1 VPIQLFKLHATGSTN
16 DDLKAR
22 FRESELPQLT
32 TLYTDHQ
39 TAGKGQMGATWDSEP
54 FKNLTFSILITD
66 MVENLTDFQINK
78 CITVMLVEWLRK
90 KLQVQA
96 VIKWPNDIL
105 SVQHKLVGLLIENMY
120 LGNSRECSIIG
131 IGLNVNQTDF
141 QSFTKA
147 ISLTQIT
154 GKTYNLEELLLDFLE
169 FLSKEIIHSKD
180 LISRYESHL
189 FKYLQ
194 ETKFR
199 KNGTEFRATVKGTDQ
214 LGRLLLHHNGSL
226 HAYGLK
232 EVQWVY

>member
-1 VPIQLFKLHATGSTN
+1 VPFQLVKLHATGSTN

-39 TAGKGQMGATWDSEP
+39 TAGKGQMGATWVSEP
-54 FKNLTFSILITD
+54 FKNLTFSVLITD
-66 MVENLTDFQINK
+66 LVKDSTDFEVNK
-78 CITVMLVEWLRK
+78 CITVVLVEWLRK

-105 SVQHKLVGLLIENMY
+105 SVHHKLAGLLIENIY
-120 LGNSRECSIIG
+120 QGNSRECSIVG

-154 GKTYNLEELLLDFLE
+154 GKNYILEELLIDFLE
-169 FLSKEIIHSKD
+169 SLSQELKD
-180 LISRYESHL
+180 PEALISRYESHL
-189 FKYLQ
+189 FKYRQ
-194 ETKFR
+194 QTKFR
-199 KNGTEFRATVKGTDQ
+199 KKGAEFTAIVQGTDQ
-214 LGRLLLHHNGSL
+214 LGRLLLQHDGAL
-226 HAYGLK
+226 HAYDLK
-232 EVQWVY
+232 EVEWIY

>member
-1 VPIQLFKLHATGSTN
+1 MPFQLVKLHATGSTN

-32 TLYTDHQ
+32 TIYTDHQ
-39 TAGKGQMGATWDSEP
+39 KAGKGQMGATWVSEP
-54 FKNLTFSILITD
+54 FKNLTFSVLITD
-66 MVENLTDFQINK
+66 LVKNLTDFEINK
-78 CITVMLVEWLRK
+78 CITVVLVEWLRK

-105 SVQHKLVGLLIENMY
+105 SVHHKLAGLLIENIY
-120 LGNSRECSIIG
+120 QGNSREFSIVG

-154 GKTYNLEELLLDFLE
+154 GKTYNLEELLIDFLN
-169 FLSKEIIHSKD
+169 FLSKELIHTEA

-189 FKYLQ
+189 FKYRQ
-194 ETKFR
+194 KTKFR
-199 KNGTEFRATVKGTDQ
+199 KSGAEFTATVQGTDET
-214 LGRLLLHHNGSL
+214 GRLLLQHDGSL
-226 HAYGLK
+226 HAYHLK
-232 EVQWVY
+232 EVQWIY